1 MTQQPADK
9 SKATIWALRHRLPL
23 KLLAVTIFGV
33 LLAEIVIFIPSVANH
48 RKELLQQR
56 IDAAHISALT
66 MQVVPREMLTPERVR
81 DIFAT
86 ANIEGVGLFDR
97 GRSQLVLAPDLDP
110 SISSRLVFV
119 NLQNPSPVQLVSDA
133 MAMMFSRDN
142 PYLLVR
148 GEPTNM
154 DGVMVEMIIQRR
166 PMRLAL
172 WRYARSIFW
181 LSLFVSIIAAAI
193 LYVALLAL
201 FVRPMIRL
209 TENMQAFQEHPEDR
223 SKMMVPTNRRD
234 EIGDAQRVLARMQQ
248 EVRNSLKQ
256 KEKLATLGEGVS
268 KISHDLRNVLAS
280 AVLMSDRLTASDD
293 PRVQKL
299 APRLVQ
305 ALDRAVSLS
314 RAIVDY
320 GKVQDVRKENVHLFD
335 IVEEID
341 DALGPS
347 LREAPTIRLH
357 NEIDPDLTLNV
368 DRLHFFRA
376 LSNLVRNAADALRG
390 AEKSDGSIHIRA
402 SHGPEDVEIRI
413 VDNGPGLPEEAQ
425 AHLFQPFKGSAR
437 LGGSGLGLAIAYE
450 SIAAHGGA
458 LLLEKTDEKGT
469 IFLIRLPE

>member
-1 MTQQPADK
+1 M
-9 SKATIWALRHRLPL
+9 
-23 KLLAVTIFGV
+23 
-33 LLAEIVIFIPSVANH
+33 
-48 RKELLQQR
+48 
-56 IDAAHISALT
+56 
-66 MQVVPREMLTPERVR
+66 
-81 DIFAT
+81 
-86 ANIEGVGLFDR
+86 
-97 GRSQLVLAPDLDP
+97 
-110 SISSRLVFV
+110 
-119 NLQNPSPVQLVSDA
+119 
-133 MAMMFSRDN
+133 
-142 PYLLVR
+142 
-148 GEPTNM
+148 
-154 DGVMVEMIIQRR
+154 
-166 PMRLAL
+166 
-172 WRYARSIFW
+172 
-181 LSLFVSIIAAAI
+181 
-193 LYVALLAL
+193 
-201 FVRPMIRL
+201 
-209 TENMQAFQEHPEDR
+209 
-223 SKMMVPTNRRD
+223 
-234 EIGDAQRVLARMQQ
+234 
-248 EVRNSLKQ
+248 
-256 KEKLATLGEGVS
+256 S

-390 AEKSDGSIHIRA
+390 AEKSDGTIHIRA
-402 SHGPEDVEIRI
+402 SHSPEAIEIRI